1 MPPMSRDILELGG
14 SLAFLDEL
22 YERQQAEPGAIDPS
36 WHALIGP
43 VGSPVPA
50 PPPGSGDVKP
60 NGTNGHG
67 TNGTNGEP
75 QNGMGNQTPHETLL
89 DELDADQIAITR
101 GTTRRMPS
109 FARPGSVTLS
119 SIVVSPSVWP
129 LVNSYR
135 VRGHYAANLDPL
147 GLLETAQIV
156 ELDPAT
162 WGFTDPNTPI
172 EQTGVHGMPSG
183 TIGEIVALLQ
193 RTYSGSVG
201 LEFMHISSPQR
212 RSWLAERMETAAST
226 PVSNDL
232 RVRML
237 ALSINA
243 ETFER
248 FCHTK
253 YPGTKRFSLEGSE
266 SLIPVLDL
274 ILSHGAT
281 SGAIEAV
288 IGMAHRG
295 RLTTLETLMR
305 RPARELFGQFE
316 DIEPEKALGGGDVK
330 YHLGFS
336 TDRIDAN
343 GNAMHVSLA
352 FNPSHLEAVDP
363 VVCGRVRAK
372 QVRHGDVEMRRVMG
386 VLVHGD
392 AAFAGQ
398 GLVPETLQLSNLPGY
413 RTGGTV
419 HIIVNNQVG
428 FTASPA
434 ETRSTPYCTDIAKML
449 ECPIWHVNGEDLDA
463 LSRVVKIAS
472 DYRTQFASDVVLDIY
487 SYRKYGHNEGDEPAF
502 TQPVMYERIKTK
514 LSPVE
519 VYTSRLIDD
528 HVLTTDD
535 VAAMTARRVAEL
547 ETELASAKAAKQ
559 RPELP
564 AMTAMW
570 KGYRGGMAD
579 APEDVDTRVPRA
591 LLQQLSQSM
600 CELPQGFTPH
610 PKIVRLLEQRAQMG
624 KGERP
629 IDWGMG
635 ELFAYASLLYAGTNV
650 RMSGQDCARGTF
662 SHRHAIV
669 TDVKTGREHL
679 VLNNLSSEQGLV
691 RIFDSPLSE
700 AGVMGFEFGYSL
712 DYPDALVMWE
722 AQFGDFANG
731 AQVII
736 DQFITSSED
745 KWKRLSGLTLLLPHG
760 FEGQGPEHS
769 SARLERYL
777 QSCAEQNIQV
787 AQPTTPAQM
796 YHLLRGQ
803 VLRRLRKPLIVMT
816 PKSLLRLPAA
826 TSKLDELAEGTF
838 HRVLADETA
847 DPSKV
852 TRVLMCT
859 GRIYYDLAE
868 ERTKRGAENIA
879 IVRLEKLY
887 PWWPHLVSA
896 SIDMYQ
902 GLKEVMWVQD
912 EPYNMGAATFV
923 TPKLEDL
930 LPHKVTLEVIA
941 RAESASPATGSH
953 KAHVIEQ
960 QQIMKAAFDAR

>member
-1 MPPMSRDILELGG
+1 MSGDILELGA
-14 SLAFLDEL
+14 SLGFLDEL
-22 YERQQAEPGAIDPS
+22 YERQAADPGAIDPS
-36 WHALIGP
+36 WQALIGP
-43 VGSPVPA
+43 VTPA
-50 PPPGSGDVKP
+50 PQP
-60 NGTNGHG
+60 NGGNGHAKPD
-67 TNGTNGEP
+67 GEP
-75 QNGMGNQTPHETLL
+75 QNGMAVQNAHETVR
-89 DELDADQIAITR
+89 DDAIAISR
-101 GTTRRMPS
+101 GTTRRMPTFS
-109 FARPGSVTLS
+109 RPGAVTMAP
-119 SIVVSPSVWP
+119 IVASPSVWP
-129 LVNSYR
+129 LVNAYR
-135 VRGHYAANLDPL
+135 TRGHFAANLDPL
-147 GLLETAQIV
+147 GLLETAKIV
-156 ELDPAT
+156 ELEPAT
-162 WGFTDPNTPI
+162 WGFTDPDERIAP
-172 EQTGVHGMPSG
+172 TGVHGLQSA
-183 TIGEIVALLQ
+183 TLAELVARLQ
-193 RTYSGSVG
+193 HTYAGSVG

-212 RSWLAERMETAAST
+212 RSWLAERMEST
-226 PVSNDL
+226 SVANESHDL

-237 ALSINA
+237 ALLINA

-274 ILSHGAT
+274 ILSHGAS

-288 IGMAHRG
+288 LGMAHRG
-295 RLTTLETLMR
+295 RLTTLESLMR

-336 TDRIDAN
+336 TDRIDPN

-372 QVRHGDVEMRRVMG
+372 QVRHGDLEMRRVMG
-386 VLVHGD
+386 ILVHGD

-398 GLVPETLQLSNLPGY
+398 GLVPETLQLSSLPGF
-413 RTGGTV
+413 RTGGTIHV
-419 HIIVNNQVG
+419 IVNNQVG

-434 ETRSTPYCTDIAKML
+434 EQRSTPYCTDIAKML

-463 LSRVVKIAS
+463 LAGVVKIAS
-472 DYRTQFASDVVLDIY
+472 DYRTQFHSDVVLDIY
-487 SYRKYGHNEGDEPAF
+487 SYRKYGHNETDEPAF
-502 TQPVMYERIKTK
+502 TQPVMYDRIKTK
-514 LSPVE
+514 QSPVE
-519 VYTSRLIDD
+519 VYAQRL
-528 HVLTTDD
+528 VAQQVVTVEE
-535 VAAMTARRVAEL
+535 VAAMTARRVSEL

-570 KGYRGGMAD
+570 KGYRGGLQD
-579 APEDVDTRVPRA
+579 APDIVDTTFPRA
-591 LLQQLSQSM
+591 QLAALAQSM
-600 CELPQGFTPH
+600 VELPPGFTPH
-610 PKIVRLLEQRAQMG
+610 PKIARLLDQRAQMG
-624 KGERP
+624 RGERP

-635 ELFAYASLLYAGTNV
+635 ELFAYASLLVRGTNV
-650 RMSGQDCARGTF
+650 RMTGQDCARGTF
-662 SHRHAIV
+662 SHRHAILA
-669 TDVKTGREHL
+669 DVKTGREHN
-679 VLNNLSSEQGLV
+679 VLCNLDPDQGMA
-691 RIFDSPLSE
+691 RIYDSPLSE
-700 AGVMGFEFGYSL
+700 GGVLGFEFGYSL

-777 QSCAEQNIQV
+777 QACAEHNIQV

-796 YHLLRGQ
+796 YHLLRSQ
-803 VLRRLRKPLIVMT
+803 ALRKQRKPLIVMT

-826 TSKLDELAEGTF
+826 TSTLDELATGTF
-838 HRVLADETA
+838 HRVLHDSVA
-847 DPSKV
+847 DPAKV
-852 TRVLMCT
+852 KRVLMCT

-868 ERTKRGAENIA
+868 ERNKRKTEDIA

-887 PWWPHLVSA
+887 PWWPNLVGASVDRYAHLE
-896 SIDMYQ
+896 
-902 GLKEVMWVQD
+902 EVMWVQD

-923 TPKLEDL
+923 TPRLEDL
-930 LPHKVTLEVIA
+930 LPAKVKLEVIA

-960 QQIMKAAFDAR
+960 HQIMKAAFDPR